1 MGLWGFRTEQ
11 KDKLKKHS
19 GAICLIKQRGERE
32 RERESEARK
41 IKKDDREEKGERNVP
56 DKRES
61 LSCLSLLL

>member
-11 KDKLKKHS
+11 KDKLKNIVVLS
-19 GAICLIKQRGERE
+19 VGSSRGE

-41 IKKDDREEKGERNVP
+41 IKKNDREERGEREN
-56 DKRES
+56 